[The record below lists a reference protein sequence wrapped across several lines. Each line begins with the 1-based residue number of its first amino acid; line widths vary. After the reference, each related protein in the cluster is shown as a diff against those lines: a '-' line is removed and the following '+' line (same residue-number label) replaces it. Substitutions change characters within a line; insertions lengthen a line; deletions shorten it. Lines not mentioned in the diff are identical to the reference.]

1 MGLFLSDKELQ
12 KFYDNGVTDEDIQRT
27 VNLYRQEGVSDD
39 EIRRKIDTKLSSFDD
54 NMSIEQNKGVDI
66 TPSGITKQPAK
77 LFTQGI
83 NKYIAAP
90 VVSKMENLPYDKA
103 LQEVERRR
111 SDLEK
116 PNPFQGIQDF
126 IVDTVGYSAL
136 PIAKGAGGLNFAKN
150 ALIQGGIPGAI
161 EGLKEGEPLSG
172 AGTGTAIA
180 GGINA
185 IPVVGKIASNVG
197 KWSAFQAAKN
207 FGGLKPET
215 LKQLVKPNSKALD
228 LDNDAVQNLLMNTT
242 ERVQNDYKNLLDKA
256 GQAVNE
262 AALRLPEDIS
272 VSASSLKNSLDDIYS
287 SRSVSGQ
294 RDLNPAFDVAGD
306 IYDNLTNKID
316 LASDVPNIGNV
327 NAPKLADIMN
337 SIKNYP
343 IDWAKSSAQ
352 DRQNILKQIYGNYAK
367 RLGNLSPELRKAN
380 REFSKLA
387 KFDDN
392 EGLRQIINPN
402 VIAGNKIDSASRVL
416 RNYNSTVTK
425 GNTNRNIQD
434 LENLLVENGKQPFL
448 NDIDDVNAATDFLE
462 SIKTGRNLG
471 GATDWVRAFGI
482 KPALKA
488 IREYNRTGIPQ
499 AVSNFNQNVSPA
511 IRRLLTIGAV
521 KGSVPMLYGEISND

>member
-1 MGLFLSDKELQ
+1 MKFEIEAPNGQILEIEGETMPSEAEL
-12 KFYDNGVTDEDIQRT
+12 DEIFRST
-27 VNLYRQEGVSDD
+27 GSVAKQEGS
-39 EIRRKIDTKLSSFDD
+39 
-54 NMSIEQNKGVDI
+54 NKGVDI
-66 TPSGITKQPAK
+66 TPGNIIKQIPRT
-77 LFTQGI
+77 LVTPI
-83 NKYIAAP
+83 IAAKTGQNLGEAWRTSGERLKQVENEHPIFANSVP
-90 VVSKMENLPYDKA
+90 VLSELALYSQLPGLKTAEGANIASKL
-103 LQEVERRR
+103 
-111 SDLEK
+111 
-116 PNPFQGIQDF
+116 
-126 IVDTVGYSAL
+126 
-136 PIAKGAGGLNFAKN
+136 GAFAGN
-150 ALIQGGIPGAI
+150 ALIQGGIPGVI
-161 EGLKEGEPLSG
+161 EGLKEGEPLKG
-172 AGTGTAIA
+172 AGTGTAVA
-180 GGINA
+180 AGINA
-185 IPVVGKIASNVG
+185 IPVVGKMANNVG

-272 VSASSLKNSLDDIYS
+272 VSASSLKNTLDDIYN

-316 LASDVPNIGNV
+316 LASNVPDIGNV
-327 NAPKLADIMN
+327 SAPKLADIMN

-352 DRQNILKQIYGNYAK
+352 DRQNILKQIYGKYAK

-462 SIKTGRNLG
+462 SIKNGRNAFG
-471 GATDWVRAFGI
+471 VTDWARALTI

-488 IREYNRTGIPQ
+488 IRGYNRTGIPQ
-499 AVSNFNQNVSPA
+499 AISNFNQNVSPA

-521 KGSVPMLYGEISND
+521 KGSVPMFYGGISND

>member
-1 MGLFLSDKELQ
+1 MDYNEFAQKVKTKYPEYNDMDNLELAQ
-12 KFYDNGVTDEDIQRT
+12 KIVAKYPEYAETVTFEQIPT
-27 VNLYRQEGVSDD
+27 
-39 EIRRKIDTKLSSFDD
+39 
-54 NMSIEQNKGVDI
+54 EQNKGVDI
-66 TPSGITKQPAK
+66 SPRAIGERLGNALGSAI
-77 LFTQGI
+77 
-83 NKYIAAP
+83 
-90 VVSKMENLPYDKA
+90 VSKRDNIPYEEAYKQGEERLKA
-103 LQEVERRR
+103 FNQEP
-111 SDLEK
+111 L
-116 PNPFQGIQDF
+116 NQ
-126 IVDTVGYSAL
+126 VGNAIGDMALYSVL
-136 PIAKGAGGLNFAKN
+136 PILKGGGALNFAGN

-161 EGLKEGEPLSG
+161 EGLKEGNTLG
-172 AGTGTAIA
+172 GVGTGTAVA
-180 GGINA
+180 AGINA
-185 IPVVGKIASNVG
+185 IPVVGEMASNVG

-215 LKQLVKPNSKALD
+215 LEQLVKPNSKALD

-242 ERVQNDYKNLLDKA
+242 ERVQNDYKSLLDKA

-316 LASDVPNIGNV
+316 LASDVPDIGNV
-327 NAPKLADIMN
+327 SAPKLADIMN

-367 RLGNLSPELRKAN
+367 RLGNLSPELRNAN

-448 NDIDDVNAATDFLE
+448 NDIDDVNAATDFLH
-462 SIKTGRNLG
+462 SIETGRNLG
-471 GATDWVRAFGI
+471 GVTDWTRAMAI

-488 IREYNRTGIPQ
+488 IRGYNRTGIPQ

-521 KGSVPMLYGEISND
+521 KGSVPMFYGGISNN